1 MINNS
6 YLFMVDVKPNNIN
19 ENVKNYI
26 VKRMIGD
33 LLLIAKFGASEELM
47 IENDDSESIQ

>member
-33 LLLIAKFGASEELM
+33 PLLIAKFGASEELM